1 MVSVMRVRQ
10 LLAATAVAAAVLSGA
25 VAPTTAASASTRWTY
40 YGKTGPA
47 FWGSLDPD
55 WQTCDTGRQQTPIN
69 LVPSGSRSRRNLGS
83 VASQKTASFLPTGV
97 QNGFKYDCV
106 STDGCGTASWAGV
119 DYKLVQF
126 HLHVAAEHTLNGAVI
141 PAEIHLV
148 HATDAGSLLVVGVLI
163 DVGAPSELIRKM
175 LAGAEKAV
183 TQSDPAPFARL
194 PISKREWASMLPLR
208 RGFCNYRGSLTTP
221 PCSEGVTWI
230 VSRKVITA
238 SESQLARLARALLDS
253 GAVVLTE
260 RPVQPLNG
268 RKVVCYGS

>member
-1 MVSVMRVRQ
+1 MFAMRVRQ
-10 LLAATAVAAAVLSGA
+10 LLAATAVAAVALTRA
-25 VAPTTAASASTRWTY
+25 VAPATAAAEGTKWTY

-55 WQTCDTGRQQTPIN
+55 WKKCSTGRQQTPIN
-69 LVPSGSRSRRNLGS
+69 LVPKGSRSARSLGS
-83 VASQKTASFLPTGV
+83 VAKQRTASFLPTGV

-106 STDGCGTASWAGV
+106 SSDGCGSASWAGINY
-119 DYKLVQF
+119 DFVQF
-126 HLHVAAEHTLNGAVI
+126 HLHVAAEHTLNGAVM
-141 PAEIHLV
+141 PAELHLV
-148 HATDAGSLLVVGVLI
+148 HATKTGALLVVGILI

-183 TQSDPAPFARL
+183 TQANPKRFSRL
-194 PISKREWASMLPLR
+194 PISKREWSSLVPSR

-230 VSRKVITA
+230 VSRKVVTA
-238 SESQLARLARALLDS
+238 SERQLARLARALLDS
-253 GAVVLTE
+253 SSVVLTE

-268 RKVVCYGS
+268 RLVVCYGA